1 MKVGVIGAGVI
12 SDIYLENMIH
22 MFDNLT
28 VIAVSSVP
36 MEGAIEKAK
45 KYGIEART
53 TEEIFVDP
61 EIEAAVILT
70 PVGTHYELIKQALL
84 SGKHVYTEKTI
95 ASNTTQAKELC
106 CIADEKGLYLGS
118 APDTFLGA
126 AAQTAKQAIDSGM
139 LGEIHS
145 FDLSVTRNNSILLS
159 LFSILREP
167 GCGLLHD
174 YLVYYLTTLISIL
187 GPVETVNGICSC
199 PYPKH
204 RNIIPGKIP
213 VGQEMD
219 TPNESQVS
227 AVIRLKNGIVGT
239 LHGDADCNSRDE
251 AYFSIYG
258 TKGIL
263 YLPNANEFGGRVQ
276 FVPNVANPR
285 QPARKIQLEK
295 YFPYSHNSRGLGVS
309 DMADAIKQGKHNRA
323 SKELA
328 LHVLEVLESI
338 LISSRENGG
347 TMEMKTTC
355 EIPKIMETKKVPTKN
370 IGHPSFNMKN
380 NEEMLHFYRDVLGMK
395 EQFTLTMGQLIESKM
410 GTMFKGELT
419 EEQKKEKARL
429 EHVVWMTYLRM
440 ADRQYVELFYN
451 LGNWTRTIEDR
462 NENYGFTKVTFETED
477 IDALRIRLM
486 ECDTTLKEDVHTTVD
501 GSRELSLYDPD
512 GNEVVFVEYAPE
524 KEERIPLT
532 KDQFTEKSAF
542 AKHTTQMAYTMEN
555 EENMLAFYE
564 RGIGLKRALT
574 LTVGDMVSY
583 LRDHGQS
590 VQESIQHLP
599 MDNPWM
605 EYMEVAPH
613 QYLVLYHNLGQKKKE
628 DRDLTDAYGYQHICI
643 EVQDIHAAWDAVKA
657 NGLIPDTEISLG
669 ADGAYQFWLTD
680 PDGNRLEM
688 MEYAPGA
695 KQLDPVK

>member
-1 MKVGVIGAGVI
+1 
-12 SDIYLENMIH
+12 
-22 MFDNLT
+22 
-28 VIAVSSVP
+28 
-36 MEGAIEKAK
+36 
-45 KYGIEART
+45 
-53 TEEIFVDP
+53 
-61 EIEAAVILT
+61 
-70 PVGTHYELIKQALL
+70 
-84 SGKHVYTEKTI
+84 
-95 ASNTTQAKELC
+95 
-106 CIADEKGLYLGS
+106 
-118 APDTFLGA
+118 
-126 AAQTAKQAIDSGM
+126 
-139 LGEIHS
+139 
-145 FDLSVTRNNSILLS
+145 
-159 LFSILREP
+159 
-167 GCGLLHD
+167 
-174 YLVYYLTTLISIL
+174 
-187 GPVETVNGICSC
+187 
-199 PYPKH
+199 
-204 RNIIPGKIP
+204 
-213 VGQEMD
+213 
-219 TPNESQVS
+219 
-227 AVIRLKNGIVGT
+227 
-239 LHGDADCNSRDE
+239 
-251 AYFSIYG
+251 
-258 TKGIL
+258 
-263 YLPNANEFGGRVQ
+263 
-276 FVPNVANPR
+276 
-285 QPARKIQLEK
+285 
-295 YFPYSHNSRGLGVS
+295 
-309 DMADAIKQGKHNRA
+309 
-323 SKELA
+323 
-328 LHVLEVLESI
+328 
-338 LISSRENGG
+338 
-347 TMEMKTTC
+347 
-355 EIPKIMETKKVPTKN
+355 
-370 IGHPSFNMKN
+370 
-380 NEEMLHFYRDVLGMK
+380 
-395 EQFTLTMGQLIESKM
+395 
-410 GTMFKGELT
+410 
-419 EEQKKEKARL
+419 
-429 EHVVWMTYLRM
+429 M

-643 EVQDIHAAWDAVKA
+643 EVQDIHAAWDTVKA